1 MVLNVSEHGFQPNL
15 LDFDNIYF
23 QFILELL

>member
-1 MVLNVSEHGFQPNL
+1 MALNVSEHEFQPSL